1 MGKSEVSC
9 AFAPFSAYNRETGKP
24 RGTAEMASIDDRT
37 WSSGFTFILA
47 AVGAAVGLGN
57 IWKFPFVVG
66 VSGGGA
72 FVLVYLACV
81 VFVAV
86 PILIAELWIGR
97 RGGHSPPVA
106 MRNVAAAAGRSK
118 AWFIVGWMGML
129 VGYLIAT
136 YYSVIAGW
144 TLAYI
149 VKAANGFGDATPA
162 DVARQFEAL
171 LANPRAMTLWHTVFI
186 TIAVLIVAR
195 GLRDGIERAVT
206 FLMPALFV
214 MLLVMIGYA
223 AVEGNFRAG
232 VDFLFSTDFSKIDGR
247 TVLTA
252 IGQAFF
258 SISVAMGLIMTYGS
272 YVPQHVSLT
281 KSALIIAGA
290 DTMVALLAGLMIFPL
305 VFANGLDPGSGPGLI
320 FQTLPAAFVSM
331 SGGAVFG
338 ALFFLLLAFAAVT
351 SIIAIIEPI
360 VAYAEGRWGIRRR
373 NGCIVFGFLAWLI
386 GLATV
391 LSFNNWSDVRPL
403 AAIATFADMNI
414 FALIDYFTANLL
426 MPIGAILM
434 AVFVG
439 WLVRPSVLA
448 EDLSFGSVALFRIW
462 LWMIRLIVPV
472 AILGVLYSSL

>member
-1 MGKSEVSC
+1 MTLTTSTDH
-9 AFAPFSAYNRETGKP
+9 NQ
-24 RGTAEMASIDDRT
+24 T

-81 VFVAV
+81 VFVAI
-86 PILIAELWIGR
+86 PILIAELWLGR

-106 MRNVAAAAGRSK
+106 MANVAEKAGRSR
-118 AWFIVGWMGML
+118 AWAVVGWMGML

-149 VKAANGFGDATPA
+149 VKARTGFGGASPT
-162 DVARQFEAL
+162 DVARQFDAL
-171 LANPRAMTLWHTVFI
+171 LANPTVMTMWHTVFI
-186 TIAVLIVAR
+186 VIALLIVGR

-214 MLLVMIGYA
+214 MLIVMIGYA
-223 AVEGNFRAG
+223 AVEGDFKAG

-272 YVPQHVSLT
+272 YVPKEVSLT

-290 DTMVALLAGLMIFPL
+290 DTMVALLAGLMIFPI

-320 FQTLPAAFVSM
+320 FQTLPAAFIGM
-331 SGGAVFG
+331 QGGAIFG
-338 ALFFLLLAFAAVT
+338 ALFFILLAFAAVT

-373 NGCIVFGFLAWLI
+373 NGCIVFGFLAWAI

-391 LSFNNWSDVRPL
+391 FSFNEWSDVHPL
-403 AAIATFADMNI
+403 GVIGTFADMNF
-414 FALIDYFTANLL
+414 FALIDYLTANLM
-426 MPIGAILM
+426 MPVGAILM
-434 AVFVG
+434 AIFVG
-439 WLVRPSVLA
+439 WLIKPKVLA
-448 EDLSFGSVALFRIW
+448 EDLSFGNAAIFTIW
-462 LWMIRLIVPV
+462 LWMIRVIVPV
-472 AILGVLYSSL
+472 AIIGVLYSSL

>member
-1 MGKSEVSC
+1 MTTGVS
-9 AFAPFSAYNRETGKP
+9 SDSGQ
-24 RGTAEMASIDDRT
+24 T

-72 FVLVYLACV
+72 FVLVYLGCV
-81 VFVAV
+81 VFVAI
-86 PILIAELWIGR
+86 PILIAELWLGR
-97 RGGHSPPVA
+97 RGGQSPPIA
-106 MRNVAAAAGRSK
+106 MRSVAEKAGRSR

-149 VKAANGFGDATPA
+149 FKAGTGFGGAGPST
-162 DVARQFEAL
+162 VSEQFDQL
-171 LANPRAMTLWHTVFI
+171 LADPVALALWHTVFI
-186 TIAVLIVAR
+186 TAALFIVGR
-195 GLRDGIERAVT
+195 GLRNGIERAVT
-206 FLMPALFV
+206 ILMPTLFV

-223 AVEGNFRAG
+223 AVAG
-232 VDFLFSTDFSKIDGR
+232 DFKAAVDFLFSTDFSKIDGKI
-247 TVLTA
+247 VLTA

-272 YVPQHVSLT
+272 YVPKNVSLT

-290 DTMVALLAGLMIFPL
+290 DTLVAILAGLMIFPL
-305 VFANGLDPGSGPGLI
+305 VFGNGLDPGSGPGLI
-320 FQTLPAAFVSM
+320 FRTLPTAFAGM
-331 SGGAVFG
+331 SGGALFG
-338 ALFFLLLAFAAVT
+338 TLFFLLLAFAAVT
-351 SIIAIIEPI
+351 SIIAILEPI
-360 VAYAEGRWGIRRR
+360 VAYAEDKWGMRRR
-373 NGCIVFGFLAWLI
+373 NGCIVFGFIAWAI

-391 LSFNNWSDVRPL
+391 FSFNIWSDVTPL
-403 AAIATFADMNI
+403 GAIGPFADMSI

-439 WLVRPSVLA
+439 WLVKKDVLA
-448 EDLSFGSVALFRIW
+448 GDLDFGGTTLFNIW
-462 LWMIRLIVPV
+462 LWMIRIVVPV
-472 AILGVLYSSL
+472 AILGVLASSL

>member
-1 MGKSEVSC
+1 L
-9 AFAPFSAYNRETGKP
+9 AIAPSAEDN
-24 RGTAEMASIDDRT
+24 ST
-37 WSSGFTFILA
+37 WSSGLTFVLA

-72 FVLVYLACV
+72 FVLVYLGCV

-97 RGGHSPPVA
+97 RGGSSPPIA
-106 MRNVAAAAGRSK
+106 MHNVATGAGRSR
-118 AWFIVGWMGML
+118 AWAIVGWVGML

-149 VKAANGFGDATPA
+149 VKAGSGFGGASPQE
-162 DVARQFEAL
+162 VAGQFDKL
-171 LANPRAMTLWHTVFI
+171 LADPVAMTAWHTVFI
-186 TIAVLIVAR
+186 VSALFIVSR
-195 GLRDGIERAVT
+195 GLRDGIERAVK

-214 MLLVMIGYA
+214 MLLVMIAYA
-223 AVEGNFRAG
+223 AVEGDFMAALS
-232 VDFLFSTDFSKIDGR
+232 FLFSTDFSLITGK

-272 YVPQHVSLT
+272 YVPKSVSLT

-290 DTMVALLAGLMIFPL
+290 DTLVALLAGLMIFPL
-305 VFANGLDPGSGPGLI
+305 VFANNLDPGSGPGLI
-320 FQTLPAAFVSM
+320 FRTLPTAFADM
-331 SGGAVFG
+331 PGGAVFG
-338 ALFFLLLAFAAVT
+338 TLFFVLLAFAAIT

-360 VAYAEGRWGIRRR
+360 VAFAEDRWSMRRKT
-373 NGCIVFGFLAWLI
+373 GCIVFGFIAWAI
-386 GLATV
+386 GIATV
-391 LSFNNWSDVRPL
+391 LSFNAWSEVKPL
-403 AAIATFADMNI
+403 AAIGNFADMNI

-426 MPIGAILM
+426 MPLGGILM

-439 WLVRPSVLA
+439 WLVRPAVLGD
-448 EDLSFGSVALFRIW
+448 DLSFANPLLFRVW
-462 LWMIRLIVPV
+462 LWMVRVVAPLAIV
-472 AILGVLYSSL
+472 GVLYTSL